1 VIGLDDLLSDFYGGK
16 SKTVDEKSRDLKA
29 SKKGYDSDEDDKRVK
44 ANETYL
50 RKFVED
56 CEKQASVYLLP
67 ISLCRCY
74 LYSIVIK
81 SNLVSTLKDFLT
93 KLNKSSLK
101 IESRCE
107 ENRLMLVRG
116 DMDCALVVVLLL

>member
-16 SKTVDEKSRDLKA
+16 NKTVDEKSRYLKA

-101 IESRCE
+101 
-107 ENRLMLVRG
+107 N
-116 DMDCALVVVLLL
+116 